1 MKITELLNEAAKKQS
16 AKSDLPEPTE
26 LEQDDELEDEDED
39 LEDDELEDEDD
50 EDTVD
55 IEDFKGVAGSLGS
68 DLYSLTAYDYS
79 NEFSS
84 VGPNDQIMNILE
96 PLSKR
101 SKPVADYLSVELDTI
116 TDDKVVSAVILN
128 ERNGEMFGF
137 YAGTG
142 GALFSPPLST
152 LTSKRIVDPDQVTV
166 LKRIESAGK
175 DYAKIVKRVDW
186 DAGEEASDSIVY
198 DSLDGLTYA
207 LRLPDLPEPV
217 RAVPDSELSPE
228 ELERNKEMNDRVDAR
243 VQAAIAKYLADKQAM
258 IKKTGGAGR
267 KKR

>member
-1 MKITELLNEAAKKQS
+1 MKITELLNEAAKKPANKQ
-16 AKSDLPEPTE
+16 PEPVQPE
-26 LEQDDELEDEDED
+26 LDDQLELDDEVDD
-39 LEDDELEDEDD
+39 LEDDELDD
-50 EDTVD
+50 DDDVGT
-55 IEDFKGVAGSLGS
+55 EDFVEKAGSLGS

-96 PLSKR
+96 PLSKN

-137 YAGTG
+137 YAGAG

-152 LTSKRIVDPDQVTV
+152 LTSKRIVDPDQITV
-166 LKRIESAGK
+166 LKRIEDAGK

-186 DAGEEASDSIVY
+186 DAGEEASDSRVY
-198 DSLDGLTYA
+198 DSLDGLTSA

-243 VQAAIAKYLADKQAM
+243 VQAAIAKYMADKQAM